1 VVVPAQ
7 ELVAGYAV
15 RIAVDVCVSSAVELE
30 LWRAGY
36 QVPVRAGTAEPD
48 EQWISRAV
56 RAGCKVA
63 ITMDRGAAQVVRARG
78 MVSVLVPGG
87 TPGHKM
93 PTLVFDALEKVEEV
107 YRGLGKPATILAPL
121 LAVGIA
127 LLAACGAAPQALA
140 APAPKPTP
148 WCFAAVALF
157 DGRDQAAV
165 GCFETEQLCGN
176 AQRRA
181 LRWGGMAKLRAVG
194 ACEGRP

>member
-1 VVVPAQ
+1 
-7 ELVAGYAV
+7 V

-48 EQWISRAV
+48 EQWISRSV

-63 ITMDRGAAQVVRARG
+63 ITMDRGAAEVVRARG

-107 YRGLGKPATILAPL
+107 YRGLGRPAAILAPL

-127 LLAACGAAPQALA
+127 LLAACCAAPRAMA
-140 APAPKPTP
+140 APSPAPTP
-148 WCFAAVALF
+148 WCFAVSLAW
-157 DGRDQAAV
+157 DGR
-165 GCFETEQLCGN
+165 TEAGLACGSTLDVCQS

-181 LRWGGMAKLRAVG
+181 LRWGGMGGVRGVG
-194 ACEGRP
+194 PCRSHP